1 MFSDQTSRTRSG
13 FTLVELLVVIAIIGI
28 LIGMLLPAVQSVREA
43 ARRITCQNNL
53 RQISLAVLNYESAN
67 MEFPP
72 SARGT
77 FGNNV
82 GTGVYGAP
90 QLQAPNAQS
99 RDGVSASPTFPWT
112 TLALPFIEGANQFAI
127 LDPSSQTPDDILN
140 NYATF
145 QDMLRTPIPSFQ
157 CPSDVDIAFE
167 ERLVFRRSHW
177 RRHDETEYE
186 VAKSNYIGV
195 NNDGTIYNTLT
206 AVQVIQM
213 GGTGYGYFEGG
224 AQNPSVHTL
233 SPGAEVFPG
242 VFAQMNNGIKVSEI
256 TDGSSNV
263 FMIGERASEYQRGG
277 ELLEAGAGLQYL
289 AGATLTSPGIVS
301 SGGAH
306 PSYGSCD
313 CLGSIGTGLMPIFS
327 RDAKS
332 SFSSLHPNGVV
343 FARCDG
349 SVDFVNITANL
360 TFLQLSANRN
370 DGAITGLE

>member
-1 MFSDQTSRTRSG
+1 MYLKQASRSRSG

-43 ARRITCQNNL
+43 ARRVTCQNNL

-82 GTGVYGAP
+82 GVGVYGAP
-90 QLQAPNAQS
+90 QLDAPNAQS

-112 TLALPFIEGANQFAI
+112 TLILPFAEATNQFNI
-127 LDPSSQTPDDILN
+127 LNPQSQTPDDILDN
-140 NYATF
+140 FSAF
-145 QDMLRTPIPSFQ
+145 AEMLATPIPSFQ
-157 CPSDVDIAFE
+157 CPSDIDIAFG
-167 ERLVFRRSHW
+167 ERLIFRRTHW
-177 RRHDETEYE
+177 RRHDDTEYE
-186 VAKSNYIGV
+186 VAKSNYVGV

-206 AVQVIQM
+206 SVQVIQS

-224 AQNPSVHTL
+224 RQNPSHNL
-233 SPGAEVFPG
+233 SPGGELFPG
-242 VFAQMNNGIKVSEI
+242 VFAQMNNGIKISQI
-256 TDGSSNV
+256 SDGTSNV
-263 FMIGERASEYQRGG
+263 FMVGERATQYNRGG
-277 ELLEAGAGLQYL
+277 EVLEAGAGLQYL
-289 AGATLTSPGIVS
+289 SGATLTSPGIVS

-313 CLGSIGTGLMPIFS
+313 CLGSIGTGLMPLFS

-332 SFSSLHPNGVV
+332 SFSSLHPGGVV
-343 FARCDG
+343 FSRCDG
-349 SVDFVNITANL
+349 SVGFVSLSANL
-360 TFLQLSANRN
+360 TFLEISANRN
-370 DGAITGLE
+370 DGRVISFE